1 MKIAIVKLSALG
13 DIVHAMVVL
22 QFIKKYNKE
31 ITIDWVVEE
40 SYKELLDCHP
50 DINKIHTVNIKK
62 VKKKKSIYLLFSEL
76 SKVRNFGKYD
86 LVIDMQGLI
95 KSAFI
100 SRLISS
106 PITIGFDKS
115 SSRESVASFF
125 YTKTFK
131 SEYGDNVIVRNF
143 QLIKFAIGFNY
154 NNENVNRKM
163 TFLHPSNLFL
173 IPSTS
178 KNKKNIVL
186 IPGASHVSKR
196 YPADKFAKLS
206 LMLDANFLVIWGNQ
220 EEKNLA
226 NKIKELSPK
235 VHVCD
240 KLPISSLISLIKQAD
255 LVIGSDTGPT
265 HIAWAL
271 NIPSITLFGPTPG
284 YRNMF
289 HTNINICIESD
300 SKVNPLKIDK
310 KDYSIKNIKVEEIV
324 KIAEHLSKLN

>member
-1 MKIAIVKLSALG
+1 M
-13 DIVHAMVVL
+13 
-22 QFIKKYNKE
+22 
-31 ITIDWVVEE
+31 
-40 SYKELLDCHP
+40 
-50 DINKIHTVNIKK
+50 
-62 VKKKKSIYLLFSEL
+62 
-76 SKVRNFGKYD
+76 
-86 LVIDMQGLI
+86 
-95 KSAFI
+95 
-100 SRLISS
+100 
-106 PITIGFDKS
+106 
-115 SSRESVASFF
+115 
-125 YTKTFK
+125 
-131 SEYGDNVIVRNF
+131 
-143 QLIKFAIGFNY
+143 
-154 NNENVNRKM
+154 
-163 TFLHPSNLFL
+163 
-173 IPSTS
+173 
-178 KNKKNIVL
+178 
-186 IPGASHVSKR
+186 SKR

-235 VHVCD
+235 VHICD
-240 KLPISSLISLIKQAD
+240 KLTISSLISLIKQAD

-271 NIPSITLFGPTPG
+271 NISSITLFGPTPG